1 MEAAGLGIFMLS
13 AVVFATLLE
22 HPSSPFRAAI
32 GDPLF
37 RRIPMGLAM
46 GLTAMGIMYSPWGQR
61 SGAHINPAVTLTF
74 YRLGKIA
81 RWDAV
86 FYVVAQFVGGLAG
99 VVLPAVLI
107 GRYMAAPSVNYLA
120 TVPGEQGVAITFVAE
135 CTIAFILMAVVL
147 IAMNDDRLAPL
158 TGGFA
163 GLLVAIYVIVE
174 APFSGFGMNPARTLA
189 SALPAWLWTSFL
201 VCAGQGAWR
210 GSLREAVPP
219 QYHALHF
226 SLRVCG
232 TGLKRDYAG
241 RSDEVLLWRM
251 IIIMTS
257 HYWYRG
263 RRRNARLSYGPLW
276 QTHSASGARR
286 ISASRKR

>member
-32 GDPLF
+32 GDPLL

-107 GRYMAAPSVNYLA
+107 GRYMADPSVNYLA

-147 IAMNDDRLAPL
+147 IAMNDDCLAPL

-189 SALPAWLWTSFL
+189 SALPAWLWTSFWL
-201 VCAGQGAWR
+201 YMIASPAGMLLAAEWYVRVKGLGAVLCAKLCHHNTTR
-210 GSLREAVPP
+210 CIF
-219 QYHALHF
+219 H
-226 SLRVCG
+226 CG
-232 TGLKRDYAG
+232 YA
-241 RSDEVLLWRM
+241 
-251 IIIMTS
+251 
-257 HYWYRG
+257 
-263 RRRNARLSYGPLW
+263 AR
-276 QTHSASGARR
+276 A
-286 ISASRKR
+286 